1 MNASL
6 RNELIAKLYQSKEI
20 TSALNKMQPAS
31 IREELKQEMFISL
44 CSISDEKFFS
54 IYNNNGLPGLKYW
67 LVRCMLNMIYSTSLN
82 QPFFRNFRMK
92 WESLDGIENLSD
104 TSNSNH
110 DYKEMLFNKIDE
122 NRKLLSWYENE
133 MLNTYI
139 DLGFNQTEISR
150 QTKIPYQSIVK
161 TIQII
166 KKKIRDE

>member
-1 MNASL
+1 MSKQL
-6 RNELIAKLYQSKEI
+6 RNELISKLYQSKEI

-44 CSISDEKFFS
+44 CSISDDKFFA

-82 QPFFRNFRMK
+82 QPFYRNFRMK
-92 WESLDGIENLSD
+92 WETLDGFENLCD

-110 DYKEMLFNKIDE
+110 DYKELLFNKIDE